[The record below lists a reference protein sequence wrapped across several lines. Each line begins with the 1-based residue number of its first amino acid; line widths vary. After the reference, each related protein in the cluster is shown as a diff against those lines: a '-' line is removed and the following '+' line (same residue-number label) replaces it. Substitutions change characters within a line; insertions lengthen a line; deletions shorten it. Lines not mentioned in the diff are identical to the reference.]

1 MLKTAIK
8 FLLYDKAKSF
18 GALLGVVISTFLIGQ
33 QIGVFTFLTNAMKA
47 LAEMNPQYIWVID
60 SQTENVNALGQL
72 DMRISRHIESFPGV
86 ANVYPVFIGGAL
98 VQFPDGENSGIQLIG
113 LEAPGFVGGPKPSD
127 FTDGTFTD
135 LLADGAVCVDYFDK
149 RIFRS
154 TDPGTTFEINKK
166 KVYIGAR
173 TKGVR
178 GFGASYVFTTI
189 ERARALTRAS
199 SNTASAFLVEVAP
212 GTSQDEMV
220 KLINSNVFGVRAWK
234 GTELASS
241 TVSIILRT
249 TSIATSVGTLVI
261 FALIAGFFIV
271 GLTLYS
277 AAVDRLKD
285 YGTMKAIGATN
296 GYIAKLIYL
305 QATIFAIF
313 GFGIGYLLMDAFRKG
328 IANTGLF
335 FSYSPQFLAVFFGV
349 ILLIALGGASFAVRR
364 ITKLEPAE
372 VFRF

>member
-60 SQTENVNALGQL
+60 SQTENVNALGRL
-72 DMRISRHIESFPGV
+72 DMRIARQIGAFPGV
-86 ANVYPVFIGGAL
+86 ESVYPVFISGAL

-113 LEAPGFVGGPKPSD
+113 IEAPGFVGGPKTTD
-127 FTDGTFTD
+127 FIDGGFID
-135 LLADGAVCVDYFDK
+135 LLPDGAVAVDFFDK

-154 TDPGTTFEINKK
+154 TEPGTTFEINKR

-189 ERARALTRAS
+189 ERARALTNAS
-199 SNTASAFLVEVAP
+199 NNATSAFLVKVLP
-212 GTSQDEMV
+212 GMTQDEMV
-220 KLINSNVFGVRAWK
+220 KTINGNVFGVRAWK
-234 GTELASS
+234 GEELAST
-241 TVSIILRT
+241 TVAIILKT

-277 AAVDRLKD
+277 AAVDMLKD

-296 GYIAKLIYL
+296 GYIRKLIYT
-305 QATIFAIF
+305 QATMFAVF

-328 IANTGLF
+328 ISSTGLF
-335 FSYSPQFLAVFFGV
+335 FSYSPQFLLVFFFV
-349 ILLIALGGASFAVRR
+349 ILAIALGGASFAVRKIAR
-364 ITKLEPAE
+364 LEPAE